1 MIQDNYSLLKQ
12 ARQDFSNGTG
22 HPEQIVRPEVFASWQ
37 RSLAFHADTETARKN
52 ILSQEM
58 LRQKIAENQTL
69 YDISS
74 SFMDYLY
81 QFVKGSG
88 YMLMFA
94 GTDGYILKI
103 IGDADI
109 IYTAMH
115 QEIPLIEGCC
125 RSEACMGT
133 NGVGTP
139 LVTKEPIQLL
149 AYEHYF
155 DRSSNWTCSG
165 APILLNGQLLGVI
178 CLSGNRE
185 SSHLHTLGM
194 VMSAAEAISRQLTLA
209 ETNAHLA
216 LLHNQLQTSI
226 DAMLSCILLIDDSFR
241 ILSVNASAVHNIGF
255 SEKSLLHQD
264 CRHFFPDLNLPDL
277 KENLYDTE
285 TTLHGKTENCDGYVS
300 VRYIKGNNNTSCSY
314 LISFRKNEYVRSMV
328 NRVIGSN
335 AHFTFSDIIGDSK
348 EIVQCRKLGQK
359 AAGSNANILILGE
372 SGTGK
377 ELFAQSIHNASHFSS
392 GPFVAI
398 NCGAIPRDLIESEL
412 FGYDTGAFTGAK
424 KEGCAGK
431 FELANNGTIF
441 LDEIGDM
448 PYEVQVRL
456 LRVLQDRAVTRVG
469 GKKSIPLN
477 VRVIAA
483 TNKNLE
489 QEIENQT
496 FRSDL
501 YYRLN
506 VFSLQIPPLRERGN
520 DVFLLT
526 DYFLKKYRK
535 PDALPITSL
544 SEEARML
551 LATCRWPGNIRELE
565 NAIERACILCSGA
578 TLMAEHL
585 PDNIRKNTDSDQKY
599 EAEFPV
605 PKDLPLPPQSCEPVS
620 DSSAIQAPT
629 EVTSD
634 LTAVQEAEKALILQH
649 LTDAG
654 GNAKKA
660 AETLGIGR
668 KTLYRKFEKYNINP
682 NEIRYRLSLK

>member
-1 MIQDNYSLLKQ
+1 MIQKQ
-12 ARQDFSNGTG
+12 LCTEKPKTATVMSVYAISKAT
-22 HPEQIVRPEVFASWQ
+22 IT
-37 RSLAFHADTETARKN
+37 LHAA
-52 ILSQEM
+52 ILSHLEKTNM
-58 LRQKIAENQTL
+58 YEAW
-69 YDISS
+69 S
-74 SFMDYLY
+74 
-81 QFVKGSG
+81 
-88 YMLMFA
+88 
-94 GTDGYILKI
+94 
-103 IGDADI
+103 
-109 IYTAMH
+109 TA
-115 QEIPLIEGCC
+115 
-125 RSEACMGT
+125 
-133 NGVGTP
+133 
-139 LVTKEPIQLL
+139 
-149 AYEHYF
+149 
-155 DRSSNWTCSG
+155 
-165 APILLNGQLLGVI
+165 
-178 CLSGNRE
+178 LSAQI
-185 SSHLHTLGM
+185 H
-194 VMSAAEAISRQLTLA
+194 
-209 ETNAHLA
+209 
-216 LLHNQLQTSI
+216 
-226 DAMLSCILLIDDSFR
+226 
-241 ILSVNASAVHNIGF
+241 
-255 SEKSLLHQD
+255 
-264 CRHFFPDLNLPDL
+264 
-277 KENLYDTE
+277 
-285 TTLHGKTENCDGYVS
+285 
-300 VRYIKGNNNTSCSY
+300 
-314 LISFRKNEYVRSMV
+314 
-328 NRVIGSN
+328 
-335 AHFTFSDIIGDSK
+335 HFTFSDIIGDSK
-348 EIVQCRKLGQK
+348 EIRFSVESSVKRLQAAMPTFLSSAK
-359 AAGSNANILILGE
+359 AAPVKSFLLNPFTMPATFHPDLLLPSTAEPFPEIL
-372 SGTGK
+372 SK
-377 ELFAQSIHNASHFSS
+377 VNSS
-392 GPFVAI
+392 VT
-398 NCGAIPRDLIESEL
+398 IPVPLPVQ
-412 FGYDTGAFTGAK
+412 K
-424 KEGCAGK
+424 KKGCAGK

-605 PKDLPLPPQSCEPVS
+605 PKDLPLPPQGCEPVS